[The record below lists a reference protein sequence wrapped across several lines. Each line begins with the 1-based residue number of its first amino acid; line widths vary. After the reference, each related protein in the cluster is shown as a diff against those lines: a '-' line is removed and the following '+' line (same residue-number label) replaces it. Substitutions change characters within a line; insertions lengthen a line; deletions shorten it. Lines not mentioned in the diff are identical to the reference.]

1 VVPIDN
7 GFLYVQPIFVV
18 SSANPIPQ
26 LKRVVVVHGEN
37 ATIGNNLADALA
49 ASFGQPVTP
58 PEPGGPPPTTG
69 TVAELLA
76 QAKTHF
82 DAAEAALKAGDL
94 ATYQREI
101 EAGIALVNQAAQ
113 LSGNPTPTP
122 TPSPSVSPT
131 G

>member
-1 VVPIDN
+1 
-7 GFLYVQPIFVV
+7 V

-37 ATIGNNLADALA
+37 ATIGNNLADALT
-49 ASFGQPVTP
+49 ASFGQTVTP
-58 PEPGGPPPTTG
+58 PEEGQPPPTTG
-69 TVAELLA
+69 TVADLLA
-76 QAKTHF
+76 QAKQHF

-101 EAGIALVNQAAQ
+101 EAGIALVNQASQ
-113 LSGNPTPTP
+113 VSGAPSPSP
-122 TPSPSVSPT
+122 SATPSPSASPS